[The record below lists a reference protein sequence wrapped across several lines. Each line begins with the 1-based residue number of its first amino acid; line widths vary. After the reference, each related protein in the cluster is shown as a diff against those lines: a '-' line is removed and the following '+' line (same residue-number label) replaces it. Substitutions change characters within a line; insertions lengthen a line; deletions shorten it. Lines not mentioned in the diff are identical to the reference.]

1 MGLLLSF
8 SKAKAVLPF
17 NFSFTFASDSMLA
30 VRTFDFGDAN
40 QITIFAPLNFPFRV
54 DEMGK
59 RVQDQYFDLKTFSFQ
74 EKLRCSR
81 GYVNYFFFYIWVE
94 VLVSSTFSM
103 DIKCSKTYL
112 GGSDFGDDLW
122 MLVIS

>member
-40 QITIFAPLNFPFRV
+40 QITIFAPLNFLSND
-54 DEMGK
+54 DEKGK
-59 RVQDQYFDLKTFSFQ
+59 TS
-74 EKLRCSR
+74 SR
-81 GYVNYFFFYIWVE
+81 SIF
-94 VLVSSTFSM
+94 
-103 DIKCSKTYL
+103 
-112 GGSDFGDDLW
+112 
-122 MLVIS
+122 